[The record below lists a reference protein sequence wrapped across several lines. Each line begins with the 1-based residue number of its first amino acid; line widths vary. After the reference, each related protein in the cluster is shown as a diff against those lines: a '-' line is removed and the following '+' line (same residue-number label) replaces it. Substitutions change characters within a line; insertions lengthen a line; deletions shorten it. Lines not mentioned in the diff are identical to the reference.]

1 MSEDVRK
8 LVRIVNVDDVQPAE
22 NADALE
28 ISTVGAWEIVTR
40 KGVFRKGDRAV
51 FAEIDAAI
59 PVDDERFGLPAHEAK
74 DFGDGVNRLVI
85 KTIRLRGNLSQ
96 GVLFPLALFPEL
108 EGVPNDVDVSGSLGI
123 TKYEPEKS
131 VSNDVVGEW
140 NDRFA
145 IRSDAE
151 RVQNL
156 AKFYD
161 QIKAEPWIATEKVD
175 GESMTVVNDG
185 GTLRVYGRQ
194 AEFKPETSHLN
205 DVLDADFLLNHL
217 PQGWSIQG
225 EAAGPKIQS
234 NKLGLDKKRF
244 FLFNVFNTG
253 RPVPRDQW
261 ENWMNEL
268 SVPVI
273 ENFTLPDTAAELV
286 GQVDGMKSI
295 VNPEVLAEGV
305 VFHHKEGKAPYFLS
319 RPSFKV
325 ISNAYLSNKPR
336 RRRRKKKK

>member
-8 LVRIVNVDDVQPAE
+8 LVRIVNVDDVRPAE

-59 PVDDERFGLPAHEAK
+59 PVDDERFGLPSHEAK
-74 DFGDGVNRLVI
+74 DFGDGVKRLVI

-108 EGVPNDVDVSGSLGI
+108 EGMPNDVDVSETLGI
-123 TKYEPEKS
+123 TKYEPETP

-185 GTLRVYGRQ
+185 GKLRVYGRQ

-205 DVLDADFLLNHL
+205 DVLDTDFLLNHL

-244 FLFNVFNTG
+244 FLFNVFNAG
-253 RPVPRDQW
+253 RIVPRDQW

-273 ENFTLPDTAAELV
+273 KDFALPETAAELV
-286 GQVDGMKSI
+286 AQVDGMKSI
-295 VNPEVLAEGV
+295 INPEVLAEGV
-305 VFHHKEGKAPYFLS
+305 VLHHQGGKAPYFLS